1 MKTIY
6 GSDLVAKA
14 LKKEGVEVV
23 FTLSGMPS
31 FGVYDAL
38 ALDGIRIVDV
48 RHEQA
53 AVLMAQG
60 YARSTGRASV
70 VWVPPGPGVVNTI
83 TGLANC
89 RYGSVPVVVLAGQ
102 NPIEEFELGALHE
115 MNALELVR
123 PISKWCA
130 TVYETRRVAEY
141 ISIAFREAMSGK
153 LGPTFVEFP
162 QNILDEE
169 IDLEKVV
176 FPDRYRCETRPCGD
190 PSLVAEAAAMLAKAE
205 RPLIIYGS
213 GILWSGAH
221 QELLRFVETSNIP
234 CLPTPLARGCVPDDH
249 PLSCFVSRLRA
260 MSGSDVIM
268 FIGARLNFILNYGRP
283 PRFNPQTY
291 MIQVDLAAEEIGR
304 NRSIDLGIV
313 GDAKS
318 VLNQLYEEWQSITP
332 SKTSSWSAEL
342 KELEEQKKNNWM
354 KWATSAEKPINPI
367 RLCYE
372 IKEFITRDTIV
383 AVDGGEILDF
393 ARNLIP
399 SYTHGARLNPGV
411 FGLLGTGIPYAIG
424 AKLAHP
430 DRQVLCLCGD
440 GAFGFNGMEMD
451 TAARH
456 DIPIVVVISNNACWG
471 ICMNAQKGVFGADRT
486 FGTLLSRTRYDLLAE
501 SLDCFGETVEEPKQ
515 IRPALA
521 RAFNAQKPAILNV
534 ITDCNTA
541 EYSMSP
547 QLRNLEQFKKSQ

>member
-1 MKTIY
+1 MY

-14 LKKEGVEVV
+14 LKKEGIEVV
-23 FTLSGMPS
+23 FTLSGMPL

-38 ALDGIRIVDV
+38 ALAGIRIVDV

-60 YARSTGRASV
+60 YARSTGRVSV
-70 VWVPPGPGVVNTI
+70 VWVPPGPGVSNAI

-89 RYGSVPVVVLAGQ
+89 RFGAAPVVVLAGQ
-102 NPIEEFELGALHE
+102 NTIEEFELGALHQ

-141 ISIAFREAMSGK
+141 ISIAFRQARSGK
-153 LGPTFVEFP
+153 PGPTFVEFP
-162 QNILDEE
+162 QNVLDEE
-169 IDLEKVV
+169 IDPQKVV
-176 FPDRYRCETRPCGD
+176 FPDRYRSEARPFGD
-190 PSLVAEAAAMLAKAE
+190 PSLVAEATIMLIKAE

-213 GILWSGAH
+213 GILWSSAH
-221 QELLRFVETSNIP
+221 QELLRFAETSNIP
-234 CLPTPLARGCVPDDH
+234 CLSTPLARGCVPDDH
-249 PLSCFVSRLRA
+249 PLSCFISRWRA
-260 MSGSDVIM
+260 ISDSDVIL
-268 FIGARLNFILNYGRP
+268 FIGARLNFILNYGRS
-283 PRFNPQTY
+283 PRFNAQTY
-291 MIQVDLAAEEIGR
+291 TIQVDLAAEEIGR

-318 VLNQLYEEWQSITP
+318 VLNQLHQEWQRIKP
-332 SKTSSWSAEL
+332 AKISSWSAEL
-342 KELEEQKKNNWM
+342 KEQEEQKKKNWM
-354 KWATSAEKPINPI
+354 KWATSTEKPINPI

-372 IKEFITRDTIV
+372 IKEFLTRDAIV

-399 SYTHGARLNPGV
+399 SYTQGARLNPGV

-456 DIPIVVVISNNACWG
+456 GIPIVVVISNNACWG
-471 ICMNAQKGVFGADRT
+471 ICMNAQKSVYGADRT

-501 SLDCFGETVEEPKQ
+501 SLECYGETVEEPEQ
-515 IRPALA
+515 IRPALE
-521 RAFNAQKPAILNV
+521 RAFKAQKPAILNV

-547 QLRNLEQFKKSQ
+547 QLRNLERFK